1 MANHEKDNDSTTIAV
16 KKTTYRKLQIK
27 CLKSESYDDLINR
40 LLCEHENKPSEQK
53 AGYEDAL

>member
-16 KKTTYRKLQIK
+16 KKTTYRKLQKK
-27 CLKSESYDDLINR
+27 CLKTESYSDLIER
-40 LLCEHENKPSEQK
+40 LLFEQKGKKSEQK